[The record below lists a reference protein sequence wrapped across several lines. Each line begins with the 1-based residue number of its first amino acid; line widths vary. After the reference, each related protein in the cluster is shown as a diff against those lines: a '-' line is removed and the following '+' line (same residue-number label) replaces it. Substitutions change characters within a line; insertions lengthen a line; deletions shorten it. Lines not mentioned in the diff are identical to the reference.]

1 MARLFI
7 VFNHT
12 LTKAQEQEAMRDLG
26 VEEIVEPPG
35 TLGGVWAQIPA
46 ETDTIKDL
54 LTPLVAWLEK
64 ESVPGDFVLAQ
75 GDFGATY
82 LLVDRAF
89 ELGLQPIYSTTRREA
104 IEKTL
109 TNGEIETS
117 HLFQHVRFRYYG
129 R

>member
-12 LTKAQEQEAMRDLG
+12 LTKAQEEEAVRDLG
-26 VEEIVEPPG
+26 VNEIVEPPG
-35 TLGGVWAQIPA
+35 MLGGIWAQIPA
-46 ETDTIKDL
+46 ETDSIKNL
-54 LTPLVAWLEK
+54 LTTLVAWLEK
-64 ESVPGDFVLAQ
+64 ESVPGDFVLTQ

-82 LLVDRAF
+82 LLVERAF

-109 TNGEIETS
+109 INGEVETI
-117 HLFQHVRFRYYG
+117 HLFKHVRFRHYG